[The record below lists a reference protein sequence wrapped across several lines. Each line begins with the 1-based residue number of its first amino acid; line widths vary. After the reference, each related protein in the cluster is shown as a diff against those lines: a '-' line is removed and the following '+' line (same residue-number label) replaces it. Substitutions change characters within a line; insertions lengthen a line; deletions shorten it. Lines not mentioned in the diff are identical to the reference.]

1 LSGVVGVRARHTHRR
16 DSVLVD
22 LRSRIAV
29 MFDWFWSYLTY
40 NRSMRL
46 ITGAEGSGD

>member
-1 LSGVVGVRARHTHRR
+1 
-16 DSVLVD
+16 
-22 LRSRIAV
+22 

-46 ITGAEGSGD
+46 ITGGESRAD

>member
-1 LSGVVGVRARHTHRR
+1 MHVAF
-16 DSVLVD
+16 LVD

-40 NRSMRL
+40 NRSVRL
-46 ITGAEGSGD
+46 ITGGDGRAE